1 MSKNMTRKGLA
12 FGAGFA
18 LIASSLVASPAFAS
32 GIDNGSVSLAPT
44 TGAEYNM
51 IAGGTLKLSSNMATG
66 VRGTGQYLKFQV
78 EDALGDSSVLY
89 SQSSQYSEL
98 SDAGNDYVV
107 TDGTGTTLDT
117 VAITMA
123 SATKF
128 KAGDRVDISGIATN
142 ADGVGDVLADGTIHT
157 IDSVSVNGL
166 TISIKV
172 VATAFTADAAASDQD
187 ITLKLVAS
195 TPASGKYILD
205 TKIDT
210 VTADKTIAIKSTD
223 KNVSQSV
230 TVTAWVDSNDNGLI
244 DTTEY
249 RSPARTLNFLASS
262 AITPTVKM
270 LPAYVGESTVKAEV
284 TFSPVLNGSQ
294 LTDSNLNRS
303 SVAAAVQVHFT
314 RPGSTKTMV
323 AETVTY
329 SNTTKVFTAT
339 SYDMSNNV
347 ANNEDASDRAA
358 GWAIAQPNLYSALA
372 TTKSAIKSNVI
383 TLTVGSAHGL
393 QVGDIIKVAS
403 SNVTGVNEAAVK
415 ITSVPT
421 TTTLT
426 YKSTSTSALTDVAE
440 AADTNGRIT
449 ANVPATGANH
459 PTANGTAVTNVANT
473 VIARNAVVAGQYSAQ
488 ALLFRHDATLTDALT
503 KIGSAAG
510 LTVGATTADSAT
522 LEGVP
527 SATVNAAG
535 KVAKGTL
542 TGQVVLAVV
551 DEDEEPVAAGVP
563 VTITATR
570 NTGAGTLKV
579 NGTTLVGT
587 TASTLSAVTD
597 AAGKV
602 FITFENSLGAAGDR
616 IDLSTNVQGVTD
628 SLNVVWENPKYSI
641 YDSAD
646 AAADSSARNRAA
658 AADGSYTFDLWV
670 QDQFKNAAPA
680 DIRLLATVTG
690 RTTQTAP
697 VALTNGRA
705 TFKVTPDGSAVTG
718 DTTVKFNFQK
728 RDTLGVWNTQ
738 NGADDYID
746 WFASEDNDLAPVLIK
761 FYSQTDA
768 VNLNANG
775 ANFPSSTAADFTANV
790 TTLAYKANDARV
802 TTGVAGAYVAA
813 EKAVVSGNVAN
824 SVTGAAK
831 AGASVTVSGSGLLF
845 NVGDVWAADTL
856 TFVAGDGTYAITVVS
871 RSAGD
876 KVVTVTSG
884 AASKTATLTFS
895 AVAAVTGY
903 SVKLTTPASVQSGS
917 TYRVDGQV
925 LDVNG
930 NGIAITTAGTGTNP
944 TLTVTYMGLGLVSG
958 SLPATTDK
966 DGKFYFYVLV
976 GSNDKGTATVTASYD
991 ADGTATTSKAATSSS
1006 TVYIGQAAPATV
1018 GTGKVN
1024 VGSFNGK
1031 LVVYASGLN
1040 GKRISWKVGGNWGS
1054 AVADSNYDIFNRP
1067 TPRAGV
1073 TLNVE
1078 IFVDGK
1084 SALTKSVVTR

>member
-1 MSKNMTRKGLA
+1 MTRKGLA

-18 LIASSLVASPAFAS
+18 LIATSLVASPAFAT

-44 TGAEYNM
+44 AGAEYNM
-51 IAGGTLKLSSNMATG
+51 IAGGKLKLSSNMATG
-66 VRGTGQYLKFQV
+66 VRGDGQYLKFQV
-78 EDALGDSSVLY
+78 EDALGDSTVLY
-89 SQSSQYSEL
+89 TQSSQYTLPSTAAVNA
-98 SDAGNDYVV
+98 SDVV
-107 TDGTGTTLDT
+107 TVT
-117 VAITMA
+117 VG
-123 SATKF
+123 SGHKF
-128 KAGDRVDISGIATN
+128 KVGDRVRVTDDDAAVTGVTTDSSVITAVTSTAIKYAEPATSN
-142 ADGVGDVLADGTIHT
+142 DVSDTGSGDVFL
-157 IDSVSVNGL
+157 L
-166 TISIKV
+166 
-172 VATAFTADAAASDQD
+172 
-187 ITLKLVAS
+187 AS
-195 TPASGKYILD
+195 TPASGKYIFD

-210 VTADKTIAIKSTD
+210 VLADKTITIDSTD

-230 TVTAWVDSNDNGLI
+230 TVTAWVDSNDNGVI

-294 LTDSNLNRS
+294 LSDSNLNLG
-303 SVAAAVQVHFT
+303 SVAAAVKVQFT
-314 RPGSTKTMV
+314 RPGSASTV
-323 AETVTY
+323 DAASVTY

-339 SYDMSNNV
+339 STNMNTGWSITQPTSSLLLQSVTIKANV
-347 ANNEDASDRAA
+347 VT
-358 GWAIAQPNLYSALA
+358 A
-372 TTKSAIKSNVI
+372 TTSTANYQ
-383 TLTVGSAHGL
+383 TGSIAAHGL
-393 QVGDIIKVAS
+393 QVGDVVAVAS
-403 SNVTGVNEAAVK
+403 ATTARADNATAT

-421 TTTLT
+421 TTTFT
-426 YKSTSTSALTDVAE
+426 YKVTTANESTTDVA
-440 AADTNGRIT
+440 
-449 ANVPATGANH
+449 ATTQSA
-459 PTANGTAVTNVANT
+459 GT
-473 VIARNAVVAGQYSAQ
+473 IATSGGSTKILRNFVVAGQYSAQ
-488 ALLFRHDATLTDALT
+488 AFLYRYDATLTNELT

-510 LTVGATTADSAT
+510 LTVGATSADDAT

-535 KVAKGTL
+535 KVAKGAL
-542 TGQVVLAVV
+542 TAQVVLTVV
-551 DEDEEPVAAGVP
+551 DEDDAAVAAGVP
-563 VTITATR
+563 VTITAER

-587 TASTLSAVTD
+587 TQVTLSAVTD
-597 AAGKV
+597 ASGKV
-602 FITFENSLGAAGDR
+602 IINLENSLGNAGDR
-616 IDLSTNVQGVTD
+616 IDLATNVQGVTD
-628 SLNVVWENPKYSI
+628 TLNVVWENPKYSI

-646 AAADSSARNRAA
+646 AAANSSARNRAA
-658 AADGSYTFDLWV
+658 GANNAYTFDLWV

-680 DIRLLATVTG
+680 DIRLLATITG

-705 TFKVTPDGSAVTG
+705 TLTVTPDGSDVTG
-718 DTTVKFNFQK
+718 DTTVKLNFQK

-802 TTGVAGAYVAA
+802 TTGVAAAYLAA

-831 AGASVTVSGSGLLF
+831 QGATVTISGTGLLF
-845 NVGDVWAADTL
+845 NVGDVWAADSI
-856 TFVAGDGTYAITVVS
+856 TFVAGDGTFAATVVS

-876 KVVTVTSG
+876 KVVTVTHG
-884 AASKTATLTFS
+884 AASKTATVTFS

-917 TYRVDGQV
+917 TYRVDGQI

-930 NGIAITTAGTGTNP
+930 NGIALTTAGTGAAA
-944 TLTVTYMGLGLVSG
+944 TLSVTYMGLGLVSG

-966 DGKFYFYVLV
+966 DGKFFFYVLV

-991 ADGTATTSKAATSSS
+991 ADGTGTASKAATSSS
-1006 TVYIGQAAPATV
+1006 TVYIGQAAPAA
-1018 GTGKVN
+1018 GGAKVN

-1031 LVVYASGLN
+1031 LVVYASGLS

-1054 AVADSNYDIFNRP
+1054 QVAASNYAIFNRP

-1073 TLNVE
+1073 TVSVD
-1078 IFVDGK
+1078 IYVDGVK
-1084 SALTKSVVTR
+1084 TLTKSVVTR